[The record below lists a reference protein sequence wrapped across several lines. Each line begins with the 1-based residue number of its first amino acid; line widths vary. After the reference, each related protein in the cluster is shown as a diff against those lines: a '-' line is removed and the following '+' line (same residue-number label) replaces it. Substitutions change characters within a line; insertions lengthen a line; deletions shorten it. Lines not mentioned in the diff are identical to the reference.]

1 MHELIVAGLL
11 LLACGGCRLP
21 RDADHTLERVQH
33 GTLRVGVIR
42 NPPWVIDSTGD
53 LRGVEVQLVEAMA
66 AELKAGIA
74 WIPGSESE
82 LLTSLHSREL
92 DLVIGGLSGES
103 PWKTRV
109 AFTRRYYLDSTLV
122 SPASSERSGLRGD
135 SVAFRAGD
143 PAAVYLRKKGAIP
156 VPVEAL
162 AGVQG
167 PIAASAWKLAAL
179 SRQGEGA
186 LLHTEPRIM
195 AMAPGENAW
204 LNWVEQWLARH
215 GSSVPAMLRAGGK

>member
-1 MHELIVAGLL
+1 
-11 LLACGGCRLP
+11 
-21 RDADHTLERVQH
+21 
-33 GTLRVGVIR
+33 
-42 NPPWVIDSTGD
+42 
-53 LRGVEVQLVEAMA
+53 VEVQLVEAMA
-66 AELKAGIA
+66 AELNAGVA

-122 SPASSERSGLRGD
+122 SPASSEGSGLSGD
-135 SVAFRAGD
+135 SVAFRTGN

-156 VPVEAL
+156 VPVEDL
-162 AGVQG
+162 AGAQR

-179 SRQGEGA
+179 SRSGEGA
-186 LLHTEPRIM
+186 LLHTEQRIM
-195 AMAPGENAW
+195 AVAPGENAW